1 MKIYTIIVTYNA
13 MQRNW
18 IDRCMESLSKSTI
31 RTIPVLI
38 DNGEVVRVKSFF
50 SVAAVITYYYIVCT
64 RWKSVGIK
72 CVGEVELRG
81 QYAVRCLKLRVGLM
95 VQCLLSRLRVIFERY
110 RKISVSD
117 VRIVRSFSID
127 SYSFSPGL
135 VSTLMKDR
143 LLPVK

>member
-1 MKIYTIIVTYNA
+1 M
-13 MQRNW
+13 
-18 IDRCMESLSKSTI
+18 
-31 RTIPVLI
+31 
-38 DNGEVVRVKSFF
+38 RVKSFF

-117 VRIVRSFSID
+117 VRIVQILLYRFIQLLAGIGL
-127 SYSFSPGL
+127 YSDEGQTIAGKIES
-135 VSTLMKDR
+135 VRCREIVTHRTVVISHI
-143 LLPVK
+143 